1 MGAVHTHQPPQGA
14 IPLRQV
20 WGEVG
25 SARDVDEAATVV
37 ARWVRASIDRDA
49 FVAIF
54 QPDSAARLRVVWR
67 RGEGPEAGRRRSAAR
82 RAVFESQRATRVRL
96 SDVPDRISAVFPL
109 ASAGHAIGVLEVVA
123 SDPAVDRAWETLKEL
138 SRHLGLRLD
147 DLSRQARPKGTRA
160 RRRNEMLDLGI
171 ALTAHEIRG
180 PLLGV
185 RAVLEL
191 LLERPHTDPRDVEF
205 LRCSVRELDQ
215 LAGSAEGLLAWAA
228 GARRLQCRR
237 ADVVRVVDEA
247 VRSCRLETREDRV
260 VVFAPS
266 SAPARI
272 DPPQLHWAIV
282 NLLRNALAYA
292 DQATKVEVTVREE
305 GSVVLL
311 SVRDEGPAIPAA
323 DRERIFDPFV
333 RGSAGRRVGN
343 PSGLGLF
350 IARRVTED
358 HGGRIWV
365 ESDRSGTTFHL
376 MLPVGERRGRR
387 FAS

>member
-1 MGAVHTHQPPQGA
+1 MGAVHTYQPPQGA
-14 IPLRQV
+14 NSLRRV

-37 ARWVRASIDRDA
+37 AGWVRVSIERDA
-49 FVAIF
+49 FVAVS
-54 QPDSAARLRVVWR
+54 QPDSAGRLRVVWR
-67 RGEGPEAGRRRSAAR
+67 RGEGPEAGRSRSVAR

-96 SDVPDRISAVFPL
+96 SDVPDRTLALFPL
-109 ASAGHAIGVLEVVA
+109 ASAGHAIGVLEIVT
-123 SDPAVDRAWETLKEL
+123 SDPAVDGAWETLKDL

-147 DLSRQARPKGTRA
+147 DLSWQARHNGTPA
-160 RRRNEMLDLGI
+160 RRRNGMLDLGI
-171 ALTAHEIRG
+171 AVTAHEIRG

-191 LLERPHTDPRDVEF
+191 LLERPHANPRDVEI

-272 DPPQLHWAIV
+272 DPPQLRWAIV

-305 GSVVLL
+305 GGVVLL
-311 SVRDEGPAIPAA
+311 SVKNEGPAIPVA
-323 DRERIFDPFV
+323 DRERIFDPFA

-343 PSGLGLF
+343 RSGLGLF